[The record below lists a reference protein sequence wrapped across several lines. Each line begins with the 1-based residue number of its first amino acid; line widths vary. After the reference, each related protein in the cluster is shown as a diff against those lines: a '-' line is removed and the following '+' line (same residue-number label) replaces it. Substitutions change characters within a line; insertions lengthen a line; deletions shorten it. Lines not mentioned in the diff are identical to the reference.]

1 MFFRNNENRIKRK
14 KEKLKNDISL
24 LELKLKKQAYKKSL
38 NSGIFSK
45 RTIILCLMF
54 TAIFGVMCL
63 YVQYKTGYD
72 TSSLFRIVGVV
83 FGGELVL
90 LLFKKVWSSDSEKI
104 STFVTST
111 KNKISSKKKNKN
123 SVSSA
128 PNEDGL
134 IENISTIQP
143 QKSDSTTDVNIEESI
158 EKINNSLSKG
168 VG

>member
-72 TSSLFRIVGVV
+72 TSSLFRIVGIV

-104 STFVTST
+104 SNFVTST

-123 SVSSA
+123 SVGST

-134 IENISTIQP
+134 IENISSIQP

>member
-143 QKSDSTTDVNIEESI
+143 QKSDSITDVNIEESI